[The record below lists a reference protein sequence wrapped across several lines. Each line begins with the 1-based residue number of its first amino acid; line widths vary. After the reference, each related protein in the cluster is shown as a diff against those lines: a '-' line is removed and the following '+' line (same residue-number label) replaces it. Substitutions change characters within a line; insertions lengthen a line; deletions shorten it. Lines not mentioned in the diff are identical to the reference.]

1 MRSSLRASSDVSSL
15 TQAVAAS
22 SQKVSSLNRT
32 LEVQQAL
39 LFSMFEIRDLRVKI
53 AELLRKKAPNLS
65 PEQVAEIAVVF
76 ATAYVQNPRMRPSM
90 LLAVV
95 QQESGFNPSALSDK
109 GAIGLMQVMPAT
121 ARPYLRQLGL
131 PEDPLTLY
139 DPVVNVKVATLFLE
153 DLLRTY
159 PEDEVAINAYF
170 WGSGNINY
178 FIATGKQ
185 RVADLKYGAQVLEKA
200 QENIK
205 LGLV

>member
-1 MRSSLRASSDVSSL
+1 
-15 TQAVAAS
+15 
-22 SQKVSSLNRT
+22 
-32 LEVQQAL
+32 VQQAL
-39 LFSMFEIRDLRVKI
+39 LFSMFEIRDLRVKV

-76 ATAYVQNPRMRPSM
+76 ATAYVQNSRMRPSM

-131 PEDPLTLY
+131 PEDPRTLY
-139 DPVVNVKVATLFLE
+139 DPVVNVKVAALFLE

-185 RVADLKYGAQVLEKA
+185 RVADLKYGAQVLKKA